1 MKFFFDK
8 VEQDC
13 FFDFTPLKDRE
24 QFLKVFKEV
33 EAKLKDELLNY
44 QLKESIKD
52 PRQHFVE
59 IDGEKVSYFELQCE
73 LVREMV
79 YFELKHELKHFCNS
93 FIATPFFFVDGDT
106 DFSKMEKM
114 PVLTDADILKK
125 YETWSLREKRAIVK
139 ILEFATPEVSI
150 CDYKAFCNYVKK
162 EIGLYDFEQIPR
174 IKAVLDKRRE
184 LVKEWSMKF
193 REFAS
198 KYFDLSNVVE
208 VEDYELQLLLTFFM
222 GDLEDFKVSRKHV
235 KLDTLVS
242 VFKLLGF
249 IDLSNDFHTE
259 FFSSLNFK
267 DAYYEFVQEH
277 GTPIANLRKA
287 LKKDPNGPLA
297 FANEADERIYKTL
310 VDAFVFHTLGYN
322 ADSHLFRKFLIK
334 FPAKLIAYYLLER
347 VISPNLDFFIGQNTT
362 YFGKKVRE
370 FSFDL
375 LLRFLDLRCVNL
387 YSTNVL
393 EKLLGKQVAFYLNE
407 ILDNTR
413 LKKLCFPIYYSDIND
428 QLVIKNPGDYFG
440 FNYYVRFSLISG
452 KGNGSFREFYH
463 FSVNDPKLGVFKERG
478 TWYYKYV
485 KDNSICWENYY
496 KYPEFTGRIAL
507 NWYVEGF
514 PALLKLEHYYLIHNF
529 RFSDLNVDF
538 FIYYLKQ
545 IRVGLLGY
553 LSSIRSYLVKQEQ
566 TAIVMFVPVRGLVLS
581 ELRPS
586 YLLDLQ
592 LRENVFEMSFVDG
605 DGIDCNIKKVYVS
618 DCVSTAAIT
627 VELDLNTLHDFAVYP
642 DFYVE
647 SYEVYRYE

>member
-1 MKFFFDK
+1 MKFLFDK

-13 FFDFTPLKDRE
+13 FFDFSPLKDRE
-24 QFLKVFKEV
+24 QFLKVFKEFD
-33 EAKLKDELLNY
+33 AKLKDELLNY
-44 QLKESIKD
+44 QLKISIKD

-79 YFELKHELKHFCNS
+79 YFEFKHELKYFCNS
-93 FIATPFFFVDGDT
+93 FIATPFFFVDSST

-125 YETWSLREKRAIVK
+125 YETKGFKNKRAIVK

-184 LVKEWSMKF
+184 LVKEWSIKF

-198 KYFDLSNVVE
+198 KYFNLSNVVE

-222 GDLEDFKVSRKHV
+222 GDLEDFKAGRKYV
-235 KLDTLVS
+235 ERDMLVS

-249 IDLSNDFHTE
+249 IDLSNDSHTE
-259 FFSSLNFK
+259 FFSSLDFR
-267 DAYYEFVQEH
+267 DAYYSFVEEH

-310 VDAFVFHTLGYN
+310 VDTFAFHTLGYN

-347 VISPNLDFFIGQNTT
+347 VISPNLDFFMGQNTT
-362 YFGKKVRE
+362 YFGKQVRE
-370 FSFDL
+370 FSFVL
-375 LLRFLDLRCVNL
+375 LLRFLDLRCVNV
-387 YSTNVL
+387 YSTRVF
-393 EKLLGKQVAFYLNE
+393 EKLLADQVAFYLNE

-413 LKKLCFPIYYSDIND
+413 LKKFWFPIYYSDLSDKLI
-428 QLVIKNPGDYFG
+428 IRNPGDYFG
-440 FNYYVRFSLISG
+440 FEYYVRFGLVP
-452 KGNGSFREFYH
+452 GNGNDGSFREFYH
-463 FSVNDPKLGVFKERG
+463 LAVNDPKFGVSKERG

-485 KDNSICWENYY
+485 KDNSICWEDHYNYP
-496 KYPEFTGRIAL
+496 KFTGKIAL
-507 NWYVEGF
+507 NWYVENF
-514 PALLKLEHYYLIHNF
+514 SALLKLGHYYLTHNF
-529 RFSDLNVDF
+529 RFSDLNDDF

-553 LSSIRSYLVKQEQ
+553 LSSIRSHLKQEQ
-566 TAIVMFVPVRGLVLS
+566 IATVMVVPVRGLVVS
-581 ELRPS
+581 EPYPS

-592 LRENVFEMSFVDG
+592 LRENVFEMP
-605 DGIDCNIKKVYVS
+605 IDDTACKVKKVYVPDS
-618 DCVSTAAIT
+618 VSASAVI
-627 VELDLNTLHDFAVYP
+627 VKLDLNTLHDFAVYP

-647 SYEVYRYE
+647 PYEVYRYEE